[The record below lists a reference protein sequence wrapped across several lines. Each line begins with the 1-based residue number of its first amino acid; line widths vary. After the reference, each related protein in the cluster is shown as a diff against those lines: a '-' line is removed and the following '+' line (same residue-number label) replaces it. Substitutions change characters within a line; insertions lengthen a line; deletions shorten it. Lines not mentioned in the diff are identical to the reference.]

1 MDEKQRAGA
10 NALAAGQLIK
20 TSQYKGAGDPI
31 VVEQRQSALQRIQ
44 VGLIGLVVVL
54 LFVSLAN
61 MVLDRV
67 TDAPPVSETREL
79 SESGNVNLAPNEAP
93 AEPLAELGVTPVA
106 PDEVS
111 ADSNGSA
118 PVSQNGRRAP
128 ANQQR

>member
-1 MDEKQRAGA
+1 MDEKQRAVP

-20 TSQYKGAGDPI
+20 TSQYKGGGDPL

-67 TDAPPVSETREL
+67 TDNPPVSETRGL

-106 PDEVS
+106 QDEVS
-111 ADSNGSA
+111 TNSNGSA
-118 PVSQNGRRAP
+118 PASQNGRRAP
-128 ANQQR
+128 TNQQR